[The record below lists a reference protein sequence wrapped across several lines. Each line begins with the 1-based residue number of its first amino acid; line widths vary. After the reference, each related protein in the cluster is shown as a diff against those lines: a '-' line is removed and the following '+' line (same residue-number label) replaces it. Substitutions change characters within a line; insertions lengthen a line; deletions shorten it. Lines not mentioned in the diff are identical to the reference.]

1 MWQTNDLIRE
11 GSMGIIQSIFR
22 MFGFKPIKRK
32 HFRHV
37 RQKRH
42 KVNIG
47 YIVHTSESS
56 DCNGTPLKTFKS
68 KRNSL
73 GYAKKLSL
81 RLDKTI
87 YVYQVD
93 LNHYSLG
100 TGDTVEINRYG
111 VFNTYVFR
119 V

>member
-1 MWQTNDLIRE
+1 
-11 GSMGIIQSIFR
+11 MGIIQSIFR
-22 MFGFKPIKRK
+22 MFGFKPIKPIK
-32 HFRHV
+32 DKPFRHV
-37 RQKRH
+37 RRKRH

-56 DCNGTPLKTFKS
+56 DCNGKPIKTFKS

-73 GYAKKLSL
+73 GYAKKLSR
-81 RLDKTI
+81 RLDKTV